1 MKEISAGP
9 SRREAPLVKS
19 TRGLPCKS
27 FSECKPCSD
36 VSLDVHY
43 VLLAPDSPRAIGAAE
58 IAGRRLPWR
67 PEETVS
73 ARRAVGAGTPFRG
86 CTPSIALGLVSGPT
100 SRPAVMQPLR

>member
-1 MKEISAGP
+1 MKEMKAGP

-43 VLLAPDSPRAIGAAE
+43 VLLAPDSPRAIGAPE
-58 IAGRRLPWR
+58 ITGRRLPWR
-67 PEETVS
+67 PEETVQ
-73 ARRAVGAGTPFRG
+73 RG
-86 CTPSIALGLVSGPT
+86 EPWVQVLPSRVHS
-100 SRPAVMQPLR
+100 LR